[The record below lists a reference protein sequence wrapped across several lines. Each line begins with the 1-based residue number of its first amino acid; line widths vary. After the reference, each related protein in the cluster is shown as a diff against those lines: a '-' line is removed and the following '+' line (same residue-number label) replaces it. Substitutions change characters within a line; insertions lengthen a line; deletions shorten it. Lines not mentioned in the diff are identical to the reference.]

1 MTFFWNCPRNYL
13 GVWDLFLKTTPAA
26 AADEEPHILL
36 VDHEDTVPSF
46 ISDGNIIKEVSILEF
61 SEECNAV
68 ENIANGLL
76 FFWNEWNLGEFFI
89 CNPLRE
95 EVLEMPQPLAVST
108 AIGTF
113 REHLAFYGMGFDSA
127 TNSYWIDRVCE
138 LPRFGLSRRLPM
150 VNCFAMFT
158 LWVQLH
164 GE

>member
-1 MTFFWNCPRNYL
+1 MDVKNCIKPTKEQVSDYIFYDIFLELPWNYL

-76 FFWNEWNLGEFFI
+76 FFWNKWNLGEFFM

-95 EVLEMPQPLAVST
+95 EVLEMPQPLAV
-108 AIGTF
+108 
-113 REHLAFYGMGFDSA
+113 
-127 TNSYWIDRVCE
+127 
-138 LPRFGLSRRLPM
+138 
-150 VNCFAMFT
+150 
-158 LWVQLH
+158 
-164 GE
+164 